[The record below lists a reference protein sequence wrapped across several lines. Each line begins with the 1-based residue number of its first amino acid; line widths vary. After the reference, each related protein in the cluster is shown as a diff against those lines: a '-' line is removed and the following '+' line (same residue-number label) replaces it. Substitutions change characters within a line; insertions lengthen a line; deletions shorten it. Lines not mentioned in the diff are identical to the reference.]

1 VEVVNQN
8 IGNHASTVI
17 NHGVGVGGGG
27 GGGDGDSPGGCGYPS
42 GLLALDNQ
50 PLSVGDISVEGCGDS
65 VGFLAMGPQPSVGDV
80 HLVGWCADPSGLLAL
95 DYQHPPAVGK
105 CGLSEESRPGSRRQ
119 NKSEEENTRPG
130 SRKQKK
136 KKRILPMWMLQTS
149 SKVME
154 NGSSE
159 SCVNPDPVQP
169 SAAHYTNKPN
179 QNENIH
185 SISMSKTVRKA
196 QVTKQTNK
204 QIKGQS
210 KISRF
215 LIPTKLSGVGGG
227 VKAQTKTKTKNIHTI
242 KPGSKQAHNQ
252 SDAQDIHTIQCE
264 QGLYLAETS

>member
-1 VEVVNQN
+1 
-8 IGNHASTVI
+8 
-17 NHGVGVGGGG
+17 
-27 GGGDGDSPGGCGYPS
+27 
-42 GLLALDNQ
+42 
-50 PLSVGDISVEGCGDS
+50 
-65 VGFLAMGPQPSVGDV
+65 
-80 HLVGWCADPSGLLAL
+80 
-95 DYQHPPAVGK
+95 
-105 CGLSEESRPGSRRQ
+105 
-119 NKSEEENTRPG
+119 
-130 SRKQKK
+130 
-136 KKRILPMWMLQTS
+136 
-149 SKVME
+149 ME

-169 SAAHYTNKPN
+169 SAAHYTNKQN
-179 QNENIH
+179 QNKNIH
-185 SISMSKTVRKA
+185 SISKSKTVRKA

-252 SDAQDIHTIQCE
+252 SDAQDIHTKHCE